1 MSVQALYRRWRS
13 QTFGEIIGQEHVTRT
28 LRNALRAG
36 RISHAY
42 LFAGPRG
49 TGKTTTARVFAKAL
63 NCLDPHDGEPCNQCS
78 ICRSLNEGRSLDL
91 IEIDAAS
98 NRGIDEIR
106 ALREKIV
113 FSPSECKYKV
123 YVVDEVHML
132 TNEAFNALLKTLE
145 EPPPH
150 AIFIL
155 ATTAP
160 HRIPETVLSRC
171 QRFDFRRVSMSD
183 LLLKLNRICTQEGIQ
198 AELSALELIARRA
211 TGSFRDAES
220 LLDQLIAFGD
230 REITLAQVQA
240 MLGTASSQAVEEL
253 VTHLRDCNVAA
264 GLALINATI
273 DSGADPRQFGQEV
286 LEYLRNLLLIKNGG
300 IRLVHET
307 QETLLRMEALAEGFS
322 LRRLVNVIKLFNEA
336 TLGAKLSPHPQ
347 LPIELAFV
355 EASLPEETIPTMPE
369 SAHSPG
375 ASKLESASSPAR
387 PPSTPARTIRAETTP
402 AGGLQIAGVTE
413 TEASVASKATSA
425 PPSGSITVELVRE
438 NWGRFLAAIR
448 EKSRPAEAV
457 LRDCE
462 PLSVEDDVL
471 TLAFLYPFHKDKFE
485 ETRSKELVE
494 EVLSTILGTRCRVH
508 CTIFQGNR
516 EQHKKEGA
524 RDRRQAIER
533 DPRVREAIENLGA
546 TLADVE

>member
-1 MSVQALYRRWRS
+1 MSAQALYRRWRS

-28 LRNALRAG
+28 LRNALRTG

-49 TGKTTTARVFAKAL
+49 TGKTTTARVFAKAV

-78 ICRSLNEGRSLDL
+78 ICQSLNEGRSLDL

-106 ALREKIV
+106 DLREKIV

-198 AELSALELIARRA
+198 AEPSALELIARRA

-220 LLDQLIAFGD
+220 LLDQLVAFGD
-230 REITLAQVQA
+230 REVTLSQVQA
-240 MLGTASSQAVEEL
+240 LLGTASSQAVEEF
-253 VTHLRDCNVAA
+253 VTHLRDRNVAA

-300 IRLVHET
+300 GKLIHET
-307 QETLLRMEALAEGFS
+307 KEALLRMEALAEGFS
-322 LRRLVNVIKLFNEA
+322 SRRLVNVIKIFNGA
-336 TLGAKLSPHPQ
+336 TLSTKLSSHPQ

-355 EASLPEETIPTMPE
+355 EASLLEEPVQITPENTLSPSASELEPAPSPSRPFSAPASTIHAE
-369 SAHSPG
+369 AASPG
-375 ASKLESASSPAR
+375 ASQISEVADREATVAPEATPV
-387 PPSTPARTIRAETTP
+387 PP
-402 AGGLQIAGVTE
+402 GG
-413 TEASVASKATSA
+413 SV
-425 PPSGSITVELVRE
+425 TVELVRE
-438 NWGRFLAAIR
+438 HWGRFLAAIR

-462 PLSVEDDVL
+462 LVSVQDGVL

-494 EVLSTILGTRCRVH
+494 DVLSKILGTRCRVH

-516 EQHKKEGA
+516 EQRKKEKE
-524 RDRRQAIER
+524 RDHRQAIEK
-533 DPRVREAIENLGA
+533 DPRIREAIENLGA